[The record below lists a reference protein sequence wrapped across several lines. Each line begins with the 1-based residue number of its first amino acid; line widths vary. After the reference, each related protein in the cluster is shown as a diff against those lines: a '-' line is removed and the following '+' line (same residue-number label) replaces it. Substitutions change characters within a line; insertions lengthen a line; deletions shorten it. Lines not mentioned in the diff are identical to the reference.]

1 MNTIVYRVTN
11 GSTTRE
17 FRVPKRMTDTVS
29 ELLTMLNLRF
39 KEAEE
44 DRVPHAYAIPEPTT
58 FNHFMECLTEISGE
72 IQDVEFYVPVE
83 CMHSETLIRYPCP
96 EMYPSAV
103 KTGSLKNIYPRV
115 FTLDTQ
121 YVADPS
127 HYHRVIDALLR
138 LDSMFSLPAQQT
150 LMVKDAEGI
159 QAIRIQVPIA
169 AAPHVLALNSVL
181 DGITI
186 SRVPEGSARM
196 IRTVPELLHVL
207 AAKGSVENRG
217 YLKTVNIPAQVHI
230 YAADIPQQGVT
241 AVVPTPYL
249 PVARCTE
256 AHIDSIVRTSLERI
270 HNALNPKGQ
279 K

>member
-1 MNTIVYRVTN
+1 MNTIVYRVTD

-29 ELLTMLNLRF
+29 ELLSLIKLRF
-39 KEAEE
+39 QIAAE
-44 DRVPHAYAIPEPTT
+44 DQVSHAYAIPEPTT
-58 FNHFMECLTEISGE
+58 FNHFMECVTEISGE
-72 IQDVEFYVPVE
+72 IPDVEFYVPVE
-83 CMHSETLIRYPCP
+83 CMHSETFIRCPCT
-96 EMYPSAV
+96 ETHYLAV
-103 KTGSLKNIYPRV
+103 KTGSIKNIYPRV
-115 FTLDTQ
+115 FTLDTR

-127 HYHRVIDALLR
+127 HYHQVIDALLR

-169 AAPHVLALNSVL
+169 AAPHILALNSVL
-181 DGITI
+181 DDITI
-186 SRVPEGSARM
+186 SRVPEGSARV

-207 AAKGSVENRG
+207 AAKGSVDNRG
-217 YLKTVNIPAQVHI
+217 YLLTVNIPAQVHI
-230 YAADIPQQGVT
+230 YAADIPQRGIT